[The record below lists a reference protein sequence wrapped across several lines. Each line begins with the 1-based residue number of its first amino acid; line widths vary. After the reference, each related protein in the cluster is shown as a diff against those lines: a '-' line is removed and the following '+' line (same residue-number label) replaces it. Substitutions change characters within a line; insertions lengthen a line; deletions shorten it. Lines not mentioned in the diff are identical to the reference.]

1 MRQYFFYRRES
12 LKTTWTFRF
21 LAVGTLLLVIL
32 ATRSWWIPATA
43 RSLICTDEAP
53 GVSDAILVEN
63 YDTEYLLFE
72 RAALLRKQGL
82 ASRVL
87 VAVPAGWDSPEP
99 DLVSVEIVKLMARV
113 AQLPPPEIIT
123 VRPTEP
129 VRLSTTSQVRDYLQG
144 HTIRSV
150 IVVASGF
157 RSRRSSALNHRFFD
171 AAGIRSTCVPVFGGS
186 TVENWSGTWHG
197 IQAIGLEFLK
207 LNYYRFY
214 VLPFASQPV
223 RS

>member
-72 RAALLRKQGL
+72 RAALLPVQY
-82 ASRVL
+82 
-87 VAVPAGWDSPEP
+87 
-99 DLVSVEIVKLMARV
+99 
-113 AQLPPPEIIT
+113 
-123 VRPTEP
+123 RP
-129 VRLSTTSQVRDYLQG
+129 
-144 HTIRSV
+144 
-150 IVVASGF
+150 
-157 RSRRSSALNHRFFD
+157 
-171 AAGIRSTCVPVFGGS
+171 
-186 TVENWSGTWHG
+186 
-197 IQAIGLEFLK
+197 
-207 LNYYRFY
+207 
-214 VLPFASQPV
+214 
-223 RS
+223 